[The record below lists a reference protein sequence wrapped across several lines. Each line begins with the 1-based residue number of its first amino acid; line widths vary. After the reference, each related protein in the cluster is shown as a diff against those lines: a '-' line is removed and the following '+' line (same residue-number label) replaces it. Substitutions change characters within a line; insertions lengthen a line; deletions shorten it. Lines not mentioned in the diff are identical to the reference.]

1 MLRLIRKRATAEKV
15 SVFGAILVRIFPELG
30 LNTERYRVSLRI
42 HFTCGKMRTTTT
54 PNMDTFYTESI
65 GTISRRLS
73 IVKLGKDYAE
83 YFKILSSPNPNKGQ
97 LTVHTCAI
105 IIFNSGLIFRA
116 HISLH
121 SLNLPLISSTQT
133 L

>member
-1 MLRLIRKRATAEKV
+1 
-15 SVFGAILVRIFPELG
+15 
-30 LNTERYRVSLRI
+30 
-42 HFTCGKMRTTTT
+42 
-54 PNMDTFYTESI
+54 MDTFYVESI
-65 GTISRRLS
+65 GTISIRLS

-105 IIFNSGLIFRA
+105 ITFSSSRA
-116 HISLH
+116 HISQH